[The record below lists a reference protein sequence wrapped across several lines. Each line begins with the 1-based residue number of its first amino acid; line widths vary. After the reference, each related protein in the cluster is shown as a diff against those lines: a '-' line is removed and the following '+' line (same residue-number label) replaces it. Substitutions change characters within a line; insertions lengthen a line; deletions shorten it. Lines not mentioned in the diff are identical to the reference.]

1 MNISIAFIGMSIA
14 ILMFDFL
21 AFSKK
26 KMSASISLVWFA
38 FAVMLILFDV
48 IPMGQPWRKPGM
60 SALYI
65 PNLIFFG
72 FSVFGLFLAT
82 IAISVLQTR
91 NRELAMQVSLLNQ
104 ENEHIL
110 QRLEALEKVDEE

>member
-38 FAVMLILFDV
+38 FAV